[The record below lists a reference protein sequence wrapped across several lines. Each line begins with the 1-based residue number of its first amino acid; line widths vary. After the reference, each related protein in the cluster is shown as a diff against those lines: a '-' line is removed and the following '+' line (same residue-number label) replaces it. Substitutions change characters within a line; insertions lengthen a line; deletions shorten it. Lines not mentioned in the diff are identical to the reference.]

1 MVHALKIWRHY
12 LIGNHCEIYT
22 DHKSL
27 KYFFTQPNLN
37 LRQRRWLE
45 LIKDYDFGIHY
56 HPGKA
61 NVVADAL
68 SRKSSCLNSLFEIHQ
83 PPLWREFQQLNLEV
97 VTEGFLEALSLK
109 PTLLDEIKA
118 AQPQNKEILELR
130 EEPKMGTPSKL
141 SVDQNGILFR
151 GKAIV
156 VPHIQTIR
164 DQILQEAH
172 NSPLSIHPGSIKM
185 YQDLR
190 DRYWWRGMKRDI
202 AAFVAICDVCQRTK
216 AEHQRPAGL
225 LQPLK
230 IPEWKWD
237 EIGMNFITGLPK
249 TQTGHDSI
257 WVIVDHLTKVAH
269 FIPVKT
275 KYMVPKYA
283 ELCIENIVRLHGVP
297 KKIISDRGPQFTAK
311 LWENIQKLLGTKLSF
326 SSAYHSQ
333 TSGQTERDNQ
343 ILEDMLRASVL
354 SYSSN
359 WKNVCH
365 MLNFPTIIV

>member
-1 MVHALKIWRHY
+1 MRNLQ
-12 LIGNHCEIYT
+12 

-61 NVVADAL
+61 NVLADAL

-97 VTEGFLEALSLK
+97 VTEGFLAALSLK

-130 EEPKMGTPSKL
+130 EELKMGTPSKL

-156 VPHIQTIR
+156 VPNIQTIR

-172 NSPLSIHPGSIKM
+172 NSSLSIYTGSTKM
-185 YQDLR
+185 YQDL
-190 DRYWWRGMKRDI
+190 
-202 AAFVAICDVCQRTK
+202 
-216 AEHQRPAGL
+216 
-225 LQPLK
+225 
-230 IPEWKWD
+230 
-237 EIGMNFITGLPK
+237 
-249 TQTGHDSI
+249 
-257 WVIVDHLTKVAH
+257 
-269 FIPVKT
+269 
-275 KYMVPKYA
+275 
-283 ELCIENIVRLHGVP
+283 
-297 KKIISDRGPQFTAK
+297 
-311 LWENIQKLLGTKLSF
+311 
-326 SSAYHSQ
+326 
-333 TSGQTERDNQ
+333 
-343 ILEDMLRASVL
+343 
-354 SYSSN
+354 
-359 WKNVCH
+359 
-365 MLNFPTIIV
+365 